1 MEKIRANSHKSYSH
15 KSKFPVMLTKK
26 FPIED
31 NSQNFLQYRNTP
43 EPSLTVRHKTI
54 HKRILH
60 SPNAHP
66 DKYNKQTNE
75 TLSNLIK
82 NNAIT
87 FISPHD
93 LINQIHN
100 DSLTQPPTRE
110 LKKRNSETCSIQ
122 KISNSSESNN
132 VFNHYE
138 LYQDYKINKSSV
150 SYYNDKK
157 IEVTGFQIP
166 KIIRSNYIRRSEQQ
180 SKSGTSQVLS
190 LYQNINTRKSYKP
203 VVVYNKN
210 HNYFR
215 SSKHGDNFVKFCGGS
230 YYFPSS

>member
-1 MEKIRANSHKSYSH
+1 MDKIRASSHKSYSN
-15 KSKFPVMLTKK
+15 KSKFPVMLIKK
-26 FPIED
+26 PPIED
-31 NSQNFLQYRNTP
+31 SQNFLQYRNTP
-43 EPSLTVRHKTI
+43 EPSLTVKHKTI

-60 SPNAHP
+60 SPEHA

-82 NNAIT
+82 NSAIT
-87 FISPHD
+87 FISPHEF
-93 LINQIHN
+93 INQIHN

-122 KISNSSESNN
+122 KITNACEPNTG
-132 VFNHYE
+132 FGHYE

-166 KIIRSNYIRRSEQQ
+166 KIIRSNYIRRCEKQPN
-180 SKSGTSQVLS
+180 KGKSQVLS
-190 LYQNINTRKSYKP
+190 LYQNFNTRKSYKP

-210 HNYFR
+210 HSYFR
-215 SSKHGDNFVKFCGGS
+215 SSKHEDNIVNFCGGN
-230 YYFPSS
+230 YYFPGS